1 MSSSDSAPEVTFVID
16 VLGCVIDPELGSDIV
31 APGMADKVAVGDD
44 GVVTLSG
51 NLTTSGKGG
60 LGKSTV
66 NLAAAPAPMGF
77 PVEKEESALM
87 WRGLVLNR
95 AVQHFLQDVA
105 WPEDLDYLRIPGV
118 IEIKSESMAGCT
130 ARMFDAINA
139 ALDVHHGATGTGTP
153 PTAAATADAEA
164 QDEATAS

>member
-1 MSSSDSAPEVTFVID
+1 LSSSDSAPELTSVID
-16 VLGCVIDPELGSDIV
+16 VLGRITDPELGSGIV
-31 APGMADKVAVGDD
+31 APGMVDQVTVGHD
-44 GVVTLSG
+44 GVVTLQI
-51 NLTTSGKGG
+51 NLPTSGKGG

-66 NLAAAPAPMGF
+66 NLAAAPATTGF
-77 PVEKEESALM
+77 PVEEEESALM

-95 AVQHFLQDVA
+95 AVQHFLRDVA